1 MKMLVLVAL
10 MLSLICRETSA
21 QEMGEN
27 GRYTTEVVCPAGDT
41 GTMIRITSFGN
52 NRGGRDEIVFEN
64 GVPVKV
70 SMFVVTDTTYLFSL
84 FDYKKRTLTF
94 FGKDGAQKEVLN
106 LKPEEIPTALSKNP
120 NDDLWTKQ
128 AACDGKPA
136 EIKHFRDQL
145 NENKR
150 KLGGGALKLR

>member
-1 MKMLVLVAL
+1 MKTLVLVAL
-10 MLSLICRETSA
+10 LLSLICRETSA

-27 GRYTTEVVCPAGDT
+27 GRYTTDVVCPAGDS

-70 SMFVVTDTTYLFSL
+70 SMFAVTDTTYLFSL

-150 KLGGGALKLR
+150 KLGDGALKSR